1 MSEIYNGEIAAQLGQ
16 YETAVTDALQSLQ
29 EKNII
34 GRIWD
39 HDHTVWADSPDEI
52 SNRLGWLQSPQEMAG
67 QIDTLTSFAAGL
79 KEEGYSD
86 VLLLGMGGSSLAP
99 ELFAN
104 VFGPDSDGLNLA
116 VLDSTDPGAV
126 LVQEQRLDLRRTLFI
141 VATKSGG
148 TAETLS
154 FFKYF
159 YNRALAELGAE
170 EAGRHF
176 VAITDPGS
184 KLEKTADRLNF
195 RRTFLNNPNIGGRYS
210 VLSYFGLVP
219 AALIGL
225 DLAELLQRAQQAAA
239 NCGPD
244 NDPVTGS
251 NQGAFLGTIMGILA
265 QQGVDKL
272 TLVTSP
278 NLSSFGDWVE
288 QLVAE
293 STGKAG
299 QGILP
304 VVGEPLTGTAL
315 YGQDRLFVY
324 LQLGNDI
331 SHLAAT
337 DQLAALG
344 HPVLTIALDDLYD
357 LGGQFFVWEMA
368 TAVAS
373 HHLQINPFDQPNVE
387 SAKIQARRMMA
398 AYEETGQLPESESA
412 PVTAEALADF
422 VAQAQPG
429 DYIALQ
435 AFVQPTAETDEQLHR
450 LRIGLCETSQLATTL
465 GYGPRFLHSTGQL
478 HKGDGG
484 NGLFIQFTSDAVQ
497 DVGIPDE
504 AGGLDKSREE
514 ESAVSFNTLKL
525 AQALGDAQALRDEN
539 RRLIRFH
546 LGTDVNGGLA
556 TLLGD

>member
-1 MSEIYNGEIAAQLGQ
+1 MSSNDNGGIVAQLGQ

-29 EKNII
+29 ENSII

-52 SNRLGWLQSPQEMAG
+52 ANRLGWLHSPQEMG
-67 QIDTLTSFAAGL
+67 ERVEELTQFAAQI
-79 KEEGYSD
+79 KDEGYTD

-104 VFGPDSDGLNLA
+104 VFGSGSDGLNLA
-116 VLDSTDPGAV
+116 ILDSTDPGTV
-126 LVQEQRLDLRRTLFI
+126 LVQAQRLDLRHTLFI

-159 YNRALAELGAE
+159 YNHALAKLGAE

-184 KLEKTADRLNF
+184 KLEKMADRLNF
-195 RRTFLNNPNIGGRYS
+195 RRTFLNDPNIGGRYS
-210 VLSYFGLVP
+210 VLSYFGLLP
-219 AALIGL
+219 AALVGL
-225 DLAELLQRAQQAAA
+225 DVAKLLKRARQAAA

-244 NDPVTGS
+244 TAIDDNK
-251 NQGAFLGTIMGILA
+251 GAFLGAVIGVLA
-265 QQGVDKL
+265 EEGVDKL
-272 TLVTSP
+272 TLIGSP
-278 NLSSFGDWVE
+278 NLANFGDWVE

-293 STGKAG
+293 STGKEG
-299 QGILP
+299 KGILP
-304 VVGEPLTGTAL
+304 VVGEPIAGTAL
-315 YGQDRLFVY
+315 YGDDRLFVY

-331 SHLAAT
+331 SHLAAM

-344 HPVLTIALDDLYD
+344 HPVLTIPLDDLYD

-373 HHLQINPFDQPNVE
+373 HILQINPFDQPNVE
-387 SAKIQARRMMA
+387 SAKVQARRMME
-398 AYEETGQLPESESA
+398 AYEETGQLPEMESA
-412 PVTAEALADF
+412 PVTAETLAEF
-422 VAQAQPG
+422 VARAQPG
-429 DYIALQ
+429 DYLALQ
-435 AFVQPTAETDEQLHR
+435 AFVQPTVETDEQLQR
-450 LRIGLCETSQLATTL
+450 LRIGLCEKSELATTL

-478 HKGDGG
+478 HKGDSG

-504 AGGLDKSREE
+504 AGGLDKSREDD
-514 ESAVSFNTLKL
+514 SAVSFNTLKL
-525 AQALGDAQALRDEN
+525 AQALGDAQALLDEN

-556 TLLGD
+556 KLLGD

>member
-1 MSEIYNGEIAAQLGQ
+1 MNSNDNGGIAAQLGQ

-29 EKNII
+29 DENII

-52 SNRLGWLQSPQEMAG
+52 TNRLGWLHSPQEMA
-67 QIDTLTSFAAGL
+67 DRVEELTQFSQEIKG
-79 KEEGYSD
+79 EGYTD

-104 VFGPDSDGLNLA
+104 VFGPGSDGLNLA
-116 VLDSTDPGAV
+116 ILDSTDPGAV
-126 LVQEQRLDLRRTLFI
+126 LVQAQRLDLRHTLFI

-159 YNRALAELGAE
+159 YNRVLAELGAE

-184 KLEKTADRLNF
+184 KLEKLAGQRNF
-195 RRTFLNNPNIGGRYS
+195 RRTFLNDPNIGGRYS
-210 VLSYFGLVP
+210 VLSYFGLLP
-219 AALIGL
+219 AALVGL
-225 DLAELLQRAQQAAA
+225 DVAELLKRAQQAVA
-239 NCGPD
+239 NCSPD
-244 NDPVTGS
+244 TAVAD
-251 NQGAFLGTIMGILA
+251 NQGTFLGAVMGVLA
-265 QQGVDKL
+265 EQGVDKL
-272 TLVTSP
+272 TLISSP
-278 NLSSFGDWVE
+278 DLANFGDWVE

-293 STGKAG
+293 STGKEG
-299 QGILP
+299 KGILP
-304 VVGEPLTGTAL
+304 VVGEPIAGTAL
-315 YGQDRLFVY
+315 YGDDRLFVY

-331 SHLAAT
+331 SHLAAM

-344 HPVLTIALDDLYD
+344 HPVLTIPLDDLYD

-373 HHLQINPFDQPNVE
+373 HFLQINPFDQPNVE
-387 SAKIQARRMMA
+387 SAKVQARRMME
-398 AYEETGQLPESESA
+398 AYEKTGQLPEMEST

-422 VAQAQPG
+422 MAQAQPG
-429 DYIALQ
+429 DYVALQ
-435 AFVQPTAETDEQLHR
+435 AFVQPTPETDEQLQK
-450 LRIGLCETSQLATTL
+450 LRVGLCESSELATTL

-478 HKGDGG
+478 HKGDSG

-504 AGGLDKSREE
+504 AGSA

-525 AQALGDAQALRDEN
+525 AQALGDAQALLDEN

-546 LGTDVNGGLA
+546 LGTAVNGGLA

>member
-1 MSEIYNGEIAAQLGQ
+1 MNNNYDGGITVQLGQ
-16 YETAVTDALQSLQ
+16 YETAVFHALQSVQ
-29 EKNII
+29 DNNII

-39 HDHTVWADSPDEI
+39 HDHTAWADSPDEI
-52 SNRLGWLQSPQEMAG
+52 TNRLGWLHTPDEMAA
-67 QIDTLTSFAAGL
+67 QIDNLTAFAQTIQ
-79 KEEGYSD
+79 EEGYTD

-104 VFGPDSDGLNLA
+104 AFGPVRDGLNLA

-126 LVQEQRLDLRRTLFI
+126 LVQEQRLNLSRTLFV

-159 YNRALAELGAE
+159 YNRALAQLGTA

-184 KLEKTADRLNF
+184 KLEKMAADLQF

-210 VLSYFGLVP
+210 VLSYFGLLP
-219 AALIGL
+219 AALVGL
-225 DLAELLQRAQQAAA
+225 DLTQLVERAQQAAT

-244 NDPVTGS
+244 TAVAD
-251 NQGAFLGTIMGILA
+251 NQGAFLGTVMGVLA
-265 QQGVDKL
+265 EAGIDKL
-272 TLVTSP
+272 TLVASP
-278 NLSSFGDWVE
+278 DLANFGDWVE

-293 STGKAG
+293 STGKEG
-299 QGILP
+299 KGILP
-304 VVGEPLTGTAL
+304 VVGEPITGTAL

-331 SHLAAT
+331 SHLAAI

-344 HPVLTIALDDLYD
+344 HPTLTIALSDLYD
-357 LGGQFFVWEMA
+357 LGGQFFVWELA

-373 HHLQINPFDQPNVE
+373 HHLQINPFDQPDVE
-387 SAKIQARRMMA
+387 SAKVQARRMMA

-412 PVTAEALADF
+412 PLTRAALTDF

-435 AFVQPTAETDEQLHR
+435 AFIQPTLEADEQLQR
-450 LRIGLCETSQLATTL
+450 LRIGLCEGSGLATTL

-484 NGLFIQFTSDAVQ
+484 NGLFIQFTSAAVQ

-504 AGGLDKSREE
+504 PGSE

-525 AQALGDAQALRDEN
+525 AQALGDAQALLDKK
-539 RRLIRFH
+539 RRLIRFD
-546 LGTDVNGGLA
+546 LGTNVSGGLA
-556 TLLGD
+556 KLLGD

>member
-1 MSEIYNGEIAAQLGQ
+1 MSSNDNGRIVAQLGQ

-29 EKNII
+29 ENNII
-34 GRIWD
+34 SRIWE

-52 SNRLGWLQSPQEMAG
+52 ANRLGWLHSPQEMAG
-67 QIDTLTSFAAGL
+67 RIEELTQFAAQI
-79 KEEGYSD
+79 KDEGYTD

-104 VFGPDSDGLNLA
+104 VFGSGSDGLNLA
-116 VLDSTDPGAV
+116 ILDSTDPGAV
-126 LVQEQRLDLRRTLFI
+126 LVQAQRLDLRHTLFI

-159 YNRALAELGAE
+159 YNHALANLGAE

-195 RRTFLNNPNIGGRYS
+195 RRTFLNDPNIGGRYS
-210 VLSYFGLVP
+210 VLSYFGLLP
-219 AALIGL
+219 AALVGL
-225 DLAELLQRAQQAAA
+225 NVTELLKRARQVAA

-244 NDPVTGS
+244 TAIDDNK
-251 NQGAFLGTIMGILA
+251 GAFLGAVMGVLA
-265 QQGVDKL
+265 EEGVDKL
-272 TLVTSP
+272 TLIGSP
-278 NLSSFGDWVE
+278 DLANFGDWVE

-293 STGKAG
+293 STGKEG
-299 QGILP
+299 KGILP
-304 VVGEPLTGTAL
+304 VVGEPIAGTAL
-315 YGQDRLFVY
+315 YGDDRLFVY

-331 SHLAAT
+331 SHLAAM

-344 HPVLTIALDDLYD
+344 HPVLTIPLDDLYD

-373 HHLQINPFDQPNVE
+373 HILQINPFDQPNVE
-387 SAKIQARRMMA
+387 SAKVQARRMME
-398 AYEETGQLPESESA
+398 AYEETGQLPEMESA
-412 PVTAEALADF
+412 PVTAETLAEF

-429 DYIALQ
+429 DYLALQ
-435 AFVQPTAETDEQLHR
+435 AFVQPTAETDEQLQR
-450 LRIGLCETSQLATTL
+450 LRIGLCEKSELATTL

-478 HKGDGG
+478 HKGDSG

-504 AGGLDKSREE
+504 AGGLDKSREVD
-514 ESAVSFNTLKL
+514 SAVSFNTLKL
-525 AQALGDAQALRDEN
+525 AQALGDAQALLDEN

-546 LGTDVNGGLA
+546 LGTAVNGGLA
-556 TLLGD
+556 KLLGD